1 MTRHGRSRVR
11 LLLSAA
17 IVLVLL
23 GCTTAAW
30 LLPRP
35 VVASPSGAMPQGTA
49 TVTVA
54 GSASPCELIA
64 GPARAYCT
72 ASESGSR
79 TTSAAGRGA
88 QGWWLL
94 GFSTA
99 AIAAAVALIVTTG
112 RHR

>member
-1 MTRHGRSRVR
+1 MR

-17 IVLVLL
+17 TVLILI

-35 VVASPSGAMPQGTA
+35 VEASEGGAMPQRTA

-72 ASESGSR
+72 ASESGSN
-79 TTSAAGRGA
+79 TASVVGRGA

-112 RHR
+112 RDR